1 MSNETTGLSYRDAGV
16 DVEAADAFVDRIA
29 AHTKSTHNAV
39 DVLKKT
45 AYAGLVRAPIDGM
58 KSPLIAAT
66 CDGVGTKLLVARQV
80 GWFEGLGQD
89 LVAMNVEP
97 EDFGL
102 SHTQEPEL
110 PLFSLPAEGQ
120 GAGDTPGL
128 VKAAGEITEAVLSGE
143 ASGARNAALLGAGL
157 ILKASGRSLTLAD
170 GVDEAVRS
178 LDSGAPRAVLD
189 QLRDL
194 AE

>member
-1 MSNETTGLSYRDAGV
+1 MREGFWVYGLTFRGEEDGQGECGYR
-16 DVEAADAFVDRIA
+16 
-29 AHTKSTHNAV
+29 
-39 DVLKKT
+39 
-45 AYAGLVRAPIDGM
+45 
-58 KSPLIAAT
+58 
-66 CDGVGTKLLVARQV
+66 
-80 GWFEGLGQD
+80 
-89 LVAMNVEP
+89 
-97 EDFGL
+97 
-102 SHTQEPEL
+102 
-110 PLFSLPAEGQ
+110 AEGQ